1 MTRLDTIKFL
11 RSTFTCL
18 IVGSTAFV
26 AATAPIS
33 PASAQGVPAGL
44 LRLDPPRPWSEYEQ
58 IVRRPSGIPQDAYAF
73 MGPADSYAFMGDDEV
88 VVAAR
93 SFCGQRYGS
102 HGPGT
107 GTFLGYD
114 GRRYRCP

>member
-1 MTRLDTIKFL
+1 MTRLDAIKFL
-11 RSTFTCL
+11 RSAFIYL

-26 AATAPIS
+26 AATAPIA

-44 LRLDPPRPWSEYEQ
+44 LRLEPPRPWSDGEQ
-58 IVRRPSGIPQDAYAF
+58 IVRRPSGIPEDAYAF
-73 MGPADSYAFMGDDEV
+73 EGDDE

-93 SFCGQRYGS
+93 SFCAQRFRS
-102 HGPGT
+102 HGPGS

-114 GRRYRCP
+114 GRRHRCP